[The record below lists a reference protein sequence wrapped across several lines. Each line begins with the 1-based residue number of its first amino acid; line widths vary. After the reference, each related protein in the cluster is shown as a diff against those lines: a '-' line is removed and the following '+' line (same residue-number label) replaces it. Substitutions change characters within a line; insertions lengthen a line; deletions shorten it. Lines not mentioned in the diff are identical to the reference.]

1 MSIELLNEPKRRR
14 WWLLQKGL
22 ETTSFRD
29 ALLLAQAAEDFLL
42 GKPTGKVAVFSA
54 DDAAVAL
61 APPQASAHPAIQI
74 AVQVGAAAAGNN
86 QPEMQNAIEANS
98 GPDDRAVDDAAP
110 TGPVS
115 LPAPDEVVR
124 FLRQNDDVVV
134 SAGPGTYLVNGRFRE
149 STQELIARANRVRAR
164 RNQPPFA
171 PVPVLACLTDKLY
184 DSAVPCN
191 SL

>member
-42 GKPTGKVAVFSA
+42 GKPTGKAVFSA
-54 DDAAVAL
+54 DGAAVAL

-74 AVQVGAAAAGNN
+74 AVQVGAAAAGNH
-86 QPEMQNAIEANS
+86 QPEMQKAIEAS
-98 GPDDRAVDDAAP
+98 LPGPDDFAVDDAAP
-110 TGPVS
+110 TGPLS
-115 LPAPDEVVR
+115 SPAPDEVVR

-149 STQELIARANRVRAR
+149 STQELIARANRIRAR

-171 PVPVLACLTDKLY
+171 WVPVLACLTDKLY